1 MPAHAE
7 QQIMPY
13 TTQQLFDLVADI
25 ERYPDF
31 LPWCRAARIIERGED
46 ELLGELVIAFHH
58 LSENYTS
65 RVTMKRPAT
74 SDEAGAID
82 VVMVKGPFEYL
93 VNRWRFT
100 PTVTKDGKEGSEI
113 DFFLD
118 FKFRSHILEKIMG
131 GLFGKATA
139 KMVSAF
145 KTRADAM
152 YAGTVV

>member
-1 MPAHAE
+1 MPSHAE
-7 QQIMPY
+7 QQILPY
-13 TTQQLFDLVADI
+13 NTQQLFDLVIDI

-31 LPWCRAARIIERGED
+31 LPWCRAARVIERNGD
-46 ELLGELVIAFHH
+46 ELLAELVIAFHH

-65 RVTMKRPAT
+65 RVTMKRPV
-74 SDEAGAID
+74 SPDEAGSID

-100 PTVTKDGKEGSEI
+100 PLAGKGGSEI

-118 FKFRSHILEKIMG
+118 FKFRSRILEKIMG
-131 GLFGKATA
+131 GLFTKATS

-145 KTRADAM
+145 KGRAEAM
-152 YAGTVV
+152 YGRVVP